1 MNYHMYN
8 NNYSSHAELVEVD
21 LLTREFLET
30 NKCYILDCEAKVFV
44 WMGRNTPL
52 DERKSASGAADVI
65 LHPFF
70 NVEIIKCLQ

>member
-1 MNYHMYN
+1 MNYHTYN
-8 NNYSSHAELVEVD
+8 NNYSGHAELVEVD

-44 WMGRNTPL
+44 WMERNTL
-52 DERKSASGAADVI
+52 DERKSVSGGVEVI

-70 NVEIIKCLQ
+70 NVEIIKCPQ